1 MQPTRSLIRVLG
13 AALVLAGALA
23 LPTRG
28 SAMDY
33 PNLTRID
40 GFLTA
45 NGDCVLL
52 RQHDGRMYS
61 LRGDLDGL
69 RSGDHVRLEGRFAP
83 DPGCGASGFEVNTI
97 QALWADENHEHTY
110 YDHRNGEPFRQ
121 YAARIGR
128 FDDHAAGDDRGAYDQ
143 EHRDSDRGGANR
155 ERRDADRD
163 RDPQYPE
170 RADRGGR
177 YVYEGPHRQVT
188 LVGKLHEAAGAC
200 PTLNTS
206 RTVFA
211 LDGDLREYQAGDMVQ
226 ISGVLYEGD
235 PNAPCGG
242 PTVVIHDI
250 RGHGRR

>member
-1 MQPTRSLIRVLG
+1 MQPRPSLIRVLG
-13 AALVLAGALA
+13 PALLLAGVLVLPA
-23 LPTRG
+23 RG
-28 SAMDY
+28 SATEY
-33 PNLTRID
+33 PTLTHLD

-52 RQHDGRMYS
+52 RQHDGRMNS

-83 DPGCGASGFEVNTI
+83 DPGCGAPGFEVNMI
-97 QALWADENHEHTY
+97 QALWADDNHQNTY

-128 FDDHAAGDDRGAYDQ
+128 FDDHAAGDDRGG
-143 EHRDSDRGGANR
+143 SDR

-163 RDPQYPE
+163 REPRYRE
-170 RADRGGR
+170 RADRNGR
-177 YVYEGPHRQVT
+177 YVYEGPHREVT
-188 LVGKLHEAAGAC
+188 LVGKLHEVAGAC

-206 RTVFA
+206 RAVFA
-211 LDGDLREYQAGDMVQ
+211 LDGDLREYQAGDSVK
-226 ISGVLYEGD
+226 ISGILYEGD

-242 PTVVIHDI
+242 PTVVIHEI